1 MKDHWYQ
8 VSYRAAVMAAWL
20 AVCGCSSID
29 VNSKAYLGL
38 PKYASTD
45 PTKVA
50 ILAAEPKQ
58 AHERVGEILLSVQG
72 NPPRQKL
79 EDKLKR
85 AAANL
90 GADAVYVL
98 QDKTHVFPIV
108 YAGWWAGPYGVSDSF
123 NRNIVAAAIK
133 YK

>member
-1 MKDHWYQ
+1 MKDYWYQ
-8 VSYRAAVMAAWL
+8 VSARVALMAALL
-20 AVCGCSSID
+20 ALCGCSSID

-38 PKYASTD
+38 PKYAPTD
-45 PTKVA
+45 PAKVA
-50 ILAAEPKQ
+50 ILTAEPKQ
-58 AHERVGEILLSVQG
+58 ANERVGEILLSVQG
-72 NPPRQKL
+72 DPPRQKV

-108 YAGWWAGPYGVSDSF
+108 YSGWWAGPYGVSESF
-123 NRNIVAAAIK
+123 SRDIVAAAIK